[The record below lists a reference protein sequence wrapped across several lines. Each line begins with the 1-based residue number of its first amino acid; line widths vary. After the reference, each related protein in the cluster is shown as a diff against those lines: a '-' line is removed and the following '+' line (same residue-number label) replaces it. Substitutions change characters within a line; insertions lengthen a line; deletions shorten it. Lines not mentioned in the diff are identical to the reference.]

1 VNSYRLVCL
10 TSVTIVSTVF
20 SLSACGGGGDTVSPT
35 PTTTTGTSQT
45 SSQTTSQ
52 TTTQTGSQT
61 GGVSATTTNIATGDT
76 INGLPITN
84 ATALTRLS
92 AAVTAVPAATAQT
105 EATIYPIAGKQFFRN
120 LVSISGADS
129 TLNIMN
135 SATSSARTVTIV
147 GEFQSF
153 TAARV
158 FPCTFNPT
166 DYKTASGDCD
176 TVNIAPG
183 PYPAQSSAG
192 SKCRDI
198 AYKSGIIQQCI
209 KD

>member
-1 VNSYRLVCL
+1 VNSYPLVCL
-10 TSVTIVSTVF
+10 VSVTLVSTVF
-20 SLSACGGGGDTVSPT
+20 SLSACGGGGDAVSPT

-45 SSQTTSQ
+45 TSQ
-52 TTTQTGSQT
+52 TTAQTGSQT
-61 GGVSATTTNIATGDT
+61 GVVSNTTTNIATSDT

-92 AAVTAVPAATAQT
+92 AAVTAVASATAQT
-105 EATIYPIAGKQFFRN
+105 EATTYPIAGKQFFRN
-120 LVSISGADS
+120 LVGMSGSDS

-135 SATSSARTVTIV
+135 SATSGARTVTIV

-166 DYKTASGDCD
+166 DYKSASGDCD